1 MINSKNDANKKIISE
16 NENPDKVIDIVE
28 RILDLNKQY
37 QNKGLQE
44 WTRKQMLKTL
54 PIVLV

>member
-16 NENPDKVIDIVE
+16 KENPDKVIDIVE
-28 RILDLNKQY
+28 RILDLNEQY

-54 PIVLV
+54 PIALV